1 MEILGHYYVA
11 KNIIPLFDSEKYS
24 SQSDYMMFPNYMH
37 CHEWCYENLWR
48 QTMLDPEMEM
58 IKIHA
63 LSDWF
68 VHYGDSTAN
77 KYKTG
82 WAYSKMDCAIKATD
96 KAFVRLAELGY
107 LDYKKGDYRFFS
119 ERKSFNIFHSIIE
132 YAIELHF
139 LEEFT
144 DENIEFIIS
153 SYKNITSKKEHLFSY
168 MADQNIL
175 SDQTKEVISQSI
187 DQMQDIAWQNDI
199 LLFPVSAMLEKGRVA
214 SNQETNEVI
223 LQLMH
228 DVCEKVSRSEA
239 VNALDLVT
247 SKVMNFEQY
256 YDGDFNVKSHYI
268 NT

>member
-11 KNIIPLFDSEKYS
+11 KNIIPLFESGKYT
-24 SQSDYMMFPNYMH
+24 SQSGYMMFPNYMH
-37 CHEWCYENLWR
+37 CHEWCYQNLWR
-48 QTMLDPEMEM
+48 QTVLEPEMEM

-68 VHYGDSTAN
+68 VHYGNSTAN
-77 KYKTG
+77 KFKTG

-107 LDYKKGDYRFFS
+107 LNYKKGDYRFFS

-139 LEEFT
+139 LDEFT
-144 DENIEFIIS
+144 SENIKFIIN
-153 SYKNITSKKEHLFSY
+153 SYQGIASKKRHLFSY
-168 MADQNIL
+168 MTDKNIL
-175 SDQTKEVISQSI
+175 SDQTVEVISESI
-187 DQMQDIAWQNDI
+187 DQMQQIAFKNNI
-199 LLFPVSAMLEKGRVA
+199 LLFSISAMLEKGRVEC
-214 SNQETNEVI
+214 NEETKEII
-223 LQLMH
+223 LQLMY
-228 DVCEKVSRSEA
+228 DVCEKVSKSEA
-239 VNALDLVT
+239 ITALDLVT
-247 SKVMNFEQY
+247 SKVINFEQY